1 MKAGWIIPFIILGGS
16 LQTIGAAMNGQLGK
30 CLQNPWLASAVS
42 FALITFFFTGMFF
55 ILPHPL
61 PSMQDIAS
69 LPWWAP
75 IGGLVG
81 AVQVYAGLRFVNKVG
96 AGPFVGFTVSA
107 ALITSLIV
115 DHYGW
120 FRMEQHP
127 INAWRALGGLL
138 LVGGITL
145 IAHF

>member
-1 MKAGWIIPFIILGGS
+1 MKTGWIIPFIILGGS

-30 CLQNPWLASAVS
+30 SIENPWLASAIS
-42 FALITFFFTGMFF
+42 FSIITFFFVAMFF
-55 ILPHPL
+55 ILPHPF
-61 PSMQDIAS
+61 PSAMDFKN

-96 AGPFVGFTVSA
+96 AGPFVGFTVTA
-107 ALITSLIV
+107 ALITSLVV
-115 DHYGW
+115 DHFGW

-127 INAWRALGGLL
+127 LTLWRALGGAL
-138 LVGGITL
+138 LVGGVAL
-145 IAHF
+145 IAKF